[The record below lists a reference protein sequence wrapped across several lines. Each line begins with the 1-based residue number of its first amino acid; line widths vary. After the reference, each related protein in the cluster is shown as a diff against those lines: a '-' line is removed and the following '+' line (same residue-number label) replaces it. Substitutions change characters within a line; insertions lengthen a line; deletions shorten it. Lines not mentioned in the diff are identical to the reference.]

1 MFFPN
6 SSYSTCYKSFQA
18 FTSKSA
24 GGGTSNEKPAHQC
37 ERHGDAGLGRAPG
50 GGHDNPLKY
59 ILAWRISRTEEPGGL
74 QSIGSQRVR
83 QD

>member
-1 MFFPN
+1 MFFPS

-18 FTSKSA
+18 FTSKST
-24 GGGTSNEKPAHQC
+24 GGGISNKEPAHQG
-37 ERHGDAGLGRAPG
+37 ERHRDAGLRRAPG

-59 ILAWRISRTEEPGGL
+59 ILAWRIPWTEEPGRL

-83 QD
+83 QA